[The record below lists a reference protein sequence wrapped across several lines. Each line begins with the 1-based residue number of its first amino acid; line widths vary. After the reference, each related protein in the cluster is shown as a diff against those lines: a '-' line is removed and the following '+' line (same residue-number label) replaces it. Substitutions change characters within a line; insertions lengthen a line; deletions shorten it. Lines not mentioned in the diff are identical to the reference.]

1 MSGVRLI
8 ATFGQWW
15 FPLPR
20 PGFGDADGSAA
31 LSADDPGVGAQDP
44 IAQGLAFGAGQEP
57 VRQSRRSQASRLQA
71 IAAAAIQVWLIRA
84 LREGKRPSPV
94 FPGPDLVL
102 DPCVSTMTG
111 LQNGDLP
118 ELPPRRGWGVHRWI
132 VRGWP
137 FSPR

>member
-57 VRQSRRSQASRLQA
+57 GQAEQAEPGQQVAGDRGGSDPGLVDPGAAGGEAAQSS
-71 IAAAAIQVWLIRA
+71 
-84 LREGKRPSPV
+84 V
-94 FPGPDLVL
+94 FPVRIWS
-102 DPCVSTMTG
+102 ST
-111 LQNGDLP
+111 
-118 ELPPRRGWGVHRWI
+118 RA
-132 VRGWP
+132 
-137 FSPR
+137 